1 MLHTERILSWKKLWM
16 GLLGFRVIP
25 SKIHGK
31 PTKFLRKAFG
41 QRIIRLDLKKQTV
54 QIEKRYLGSQLS
66 IIWKQAEKVTLL
78 QIGAVSS
85 GKGKMTQWEKPGI
98 RRADQEPRRT
108 MD

>member
-31 PTKFLRKAFG
+31 PTKFLRKVFG
-41 QRIIRLDLKKQTV
+41 QRTIRLDLKKQTV
-54 QIEKRYLGSQLS
+54 QIEKRYLGSQVS

-78 QIGAVSS
+78 QIRAISS
-85 GKGKMTQWEKPGI
+85 GKGKMTQWEKLGI
-98 RRADQEPRRT
+98 QRADQEPRRT